1 MQTAASD
8 VQFGVL
14 NHLSK
19 IPGGLQ
25 GGTPLVLFDKNT
37 RDTIVISP
45 SSNFMDTN
53 QATWTTSKG
62 ERVIGFG
69 PLQSIKT
76 VYICYTH
83 HVFCYYVMYVE
94 FNIACGDLCSVSQCN
109 CTIKFDDSFSLSC
122 QLGPYKGY
130 FETAL
135 VVGNGIV
142 DTIQEWG
149 KVINV
154 FNSRDARF
162 SDFSINYLG

>member
-1 MQTAASD
+1 MHAKLMWVSVCVCVIINFCTFTLTVASD

-69 PLQSIKT
+69 PLGSIRK
-76 VYICYTH
+76 VCLNSNAI
-83 HVFCYYVMYVE
+83 
-94 FNIACGDLCSVSQCN
+94 NLPVSAIH
-109 CTIKFDDSFSLSC
+109 T
-122 QLGPYKGY
+122 
-130 FETAL
+130 E
-135 VVGNGIV
+135 
-142 DTIQEWG
+142 
-149 KVINV
+149 
-154 FNSRDARF
+154 
-162 SDFSINYLG
+162 

>member
-1 MQTAASD
+1 MASH

-14 NHLSK
+14 DHLSD

-25 GGTPLVLFDKNT
+25 GGTPLVFFDRNN
-37 RDTIVISP
+37 RDTIVLSP

-69 PLQSIKT
+69 PIGSIKQVT
-76 VYICYTH
+76 DYEFVFFVTKLSNLNNNIVKHIYHGHLDH
-83 HVFCYYVMYVE
+83 H
-94 FNIACGDLCSVSQCN
+94 
-109 CTIKFDDSFSLSC
+109 DSFV
-122 QLGPYKGY
+122 QFTPYIGY
-130 FETAL
+130 FETTL

-149 KVINV
+149 VVLNI
-154 FNSRDARF
+154 FNSRDARLK
-162 SDFSINYLG
+162 DFSINYLG